1 MEEERIP
8 MTKKEE
14 YILLDGNKD
23 CEITPEALS
32 VWVGVK
38 DFSIYIVKTDE
49 GVVVD
54 IFARGCEGDEC
65 LGSTYVFDQEA
76 KEVIDAKND

>member
-1 MEEERIP
+1 

-23 CEITPEALS
+23 CEMTPEARS
-32 VWVGVK
+32 VWIGIK
-38 DFSIYIVKTDE
+38 DFSIYIVRTDE

-54 IFARGCEGDEC
+54 IFARGHEDDGS
-65 LGSTYVFDQEA
+65 LASTYVFDQEA
-76 KEVIDAKND
+76 KEVIDAENED